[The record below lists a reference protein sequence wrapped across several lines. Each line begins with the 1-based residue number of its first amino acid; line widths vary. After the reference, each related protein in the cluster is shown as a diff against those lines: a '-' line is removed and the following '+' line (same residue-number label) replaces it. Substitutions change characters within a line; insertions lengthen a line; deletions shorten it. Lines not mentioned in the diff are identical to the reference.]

1 MFLTPNKII
10 SEPTSLIKILV
21 GSLLHICADNGAAI
35 SPPIAK
41 PITISHAIVLRNA
54 VKVTA

>member
-1 MFLTPNKII
+1 MFLAPSKII
-10 SEPTSLIKILV
+10 SEPTMLIRIFV
-21 GSLLHICADNGAAI
+21 GILLHICADNGAAI